1 MAAAGAHGPRCHRPG
16 LQLGVGFGHHFVE
29 AGDLDHGKALQ
40 AQRRQKLVVGR
51 RRRHR
56 TLGAQVE
63 PVTLNFINAEI
74 DAVARAMSALT
85 GRNLVIDPRV
95 KGTLNLS
102 TERAVPPA

>member
-1 MAAAGAHGPRCHRPG
+1 MAAAAPAPPGAGTPPPTATPAPASSAPGSAGAGAGGSGSGSGSGSGVTPAAPRQG
-16 LQLGVGFGHHFVE
+16 
-29 AGDLDHGKALQ
+29 
-40 AQRRQKLVVGR
+40 
-51 RRRHR
+51 
-56 TLGAQVE
+56 E